1 MLGQGK
7 SLDYVLENMGM
18 VVEGVSTT
26 KAAHALAEE
35 KHIEMPILDQIYS
48 VLFEGADVGE
58 CTRAL
63 MTREKKGEH
72 DDFEKNEDLW
82 KRSSA

>member
-1 MLGQGK
+1 M
-7 SLDYVLENMGM
+7 
-18 VVEGVSTT
+18 
-26 KAAHALAEE
+26 ALAEE

-72 DDFEKNEDLW
+72 DDFEKNEE
-82 KRSSA
+82 A